1 MNPLP
6 ITDADV
12 NAYVDGQLAPARM
25 PAVEDAIARDPAV
38 AQRIAELRAQ
48 NAALRDAFDP
58 WLAEAPPA
66 RLVAAATG
74 PAPARPRVPAWL
86 GVSAAAAASLVI
98 GVAVGWFGRDASLQR
113 DGTPTTFTRQA
124 ALVHAL
130 YAGDANRPVEIWAAE
145 EKRLVNWLSKR
156 LGFAVHA
163 PDLNPLGFA
172 LVGGRLVA
180 GNELPDGA
188 VRLRESGQAAADAAG
203 PQAGRRP
210 QRDRVPVRA
219 RGRRR
224 RLLLDRRALQLRAVG
239 QPRSRAA
246 PDDRPRRLR
255 TVGRAGSARG
265 EVGRSASPLSGP
277 PLQGAPSLAGEGC
290 SRGPA
295 HARGNS
301 ALAPAVRGDRG
312 RWSRA
317 SRIPL
322 PLPAC
327 GERVGVRGDRPCPR
341 RARPLQWRLRPPPSS
356 RVAPGTA
363 RRLRA

>member
-25 PAVEDAIARDPAV
+25 PAVEEAIARDPAV

-113 DGTPTTFTRQA
+113 EGTPTTFTRQA

-180 GNELPDGA
+180 GNELPTALFVYENPDKQRLTLQ
-188 VRLRESGQAAADAAG
+188 VRKQVAG
-203 PQAGRRP
+203 PSETAFRYALEDGVGVYYWI
-210 QRDRVPVRA
+210 DEHCSYA
-219 RGRRR
+219 LSGN
-224 RLLLDRRALQLRAVG
+224 LDRAQLLTIGRVVYGQLAAL
-239 QPRSRAA
+239 
-246 PDDRPRRLR
+246 
-255 TVGRAGSARG
+255 
-265 EVGRSASPLSGP
+265 E
-277 PLQGAPSLAGEGC
+277 
-290 SRGPA
+290 
-295 HARGNS
+295 
-301 ALAPAVRGDRG
+301 APA
-312 RWSRA
+312 A
-317 SRIPL
+317 K
-322 PLPAC
+322 
-327 GERVGVRGDRPCPR
+327 
-341 RARPLQWRLRPPPSS
+341 
-356 RVAPGTA
+356 
-363 RRLRA
+363 